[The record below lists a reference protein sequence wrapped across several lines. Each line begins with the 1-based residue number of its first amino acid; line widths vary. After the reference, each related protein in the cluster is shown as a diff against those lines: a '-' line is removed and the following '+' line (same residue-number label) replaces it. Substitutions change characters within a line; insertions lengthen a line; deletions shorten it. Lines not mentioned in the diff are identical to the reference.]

1 MAQKGLA
8 FRIRF
13 STRRSGRRIV
23 WKYSSRLITGSL
35 VALSPIKD
43 CFESIC
49 CVAVVA
55 SRESKNIE
63 MTPPEVDIFFTDP
76 DALTFD
82 PQVEW
87 VMIEARNGY
96 YESSRHML
104 KALQKLGRER

>member
-1 MAQKGLA
+1 
-8 FRIRF
+8 
-13 STRRSGRRIV
+13 
-23 WKYSSRLITGSL
+23 
-35 VALSPIKD
+35 
-43 CFESIC
+43 
-49 CVAVVA
+49 
-55 SRESKNIE
+55 